1 MLTVEKSTLN
11 WHKKGNK
18 MKKFISVLAVLICM
32 TAFTSCSIK
41 PAELSDSDSKLQ
53 AEESKSNS
61 EKNALDEI
69 ESNDK
74 KGSIQNSD
82 SSKAEENI
90 SENSYD
96 ETSQEES
103 DNNNTDDSQVENE
116 NDAGSNQEY
125 EQTDFEQIAT
135 EQYEKSCEMQWK
147 YIINCPFELD
157 YDDIVGN
164 GYRVKDID
172 SLNDIL
178 WDYNT
183 VFTSVITENGEV
195 STGDR
200 SAETLQQKYFQTDNG
215 LYCIDGGRG
224 KNKSYKSTDFEFI
237 SYEDDILKLTA
248 ISYYEDSDGETT
260 TKENPFTIVN
270 DNGTWKTY
278 DFTLPY

>member
-61 EKNALDEI
+61 ENEAESEI
-69 ESNDK
+69 QDDDK
-74 KGSIQNSD
+74 KENNKNSD
-82 SSKAEENI
+82 SSDEENKG
-90 SENSYD
+90 ENSYD
-96 ETSQEES
+96 ESSQEKSDGNNADDSKPEDENAA
-103 DNNNTDDSQVENE
+103 DNNQENV
-116 NDAGSNQEY
+116 QI
-125 EQTDFEQIAT
+125 DFEQIAT

>member
-61 EKNALDEI
+61 ENEAESEI
-69 ESNDK
+69 QDDDK
-74 KGSIQNSD
+74 KENNKDSD
-82 SSKAEENI
+82 SSDEENKG
-90 SENSYD
+90 ENSYD
-96 ETSQEES
+96 ESSQEKSDGNNADDSKPEDENAA
-103 DNNNTDDSQVENE
+103 DNNQENV
-116 NDAGSNQEY
+116 QI
-125 EQTDFEQIAT
+125 DFEQIAT

-270 DNGTWKTY
+270 DNETWKTY

>member
-53 AEESKSNS
+53 AEESESNS
-61 EKNALDEI
+61 ENEAESEI
-69 ESNDK
+69 QDDDK
-74 KGSIQNSD
+74 KENNKDSD
-82 SSKAEENI
+82 SSDEENKG
-90 SENSYD
+90 ENSYD
-96 ETSQEES
+96 ESSQEKSDGNNADDSKPEDENAA
-103 DNNNTDDSQVENE
+103 DNNQENV
-116 NDAGSNQEY
+116 QI
-125 EQTDFEQIAT
+125 DFEQIAT